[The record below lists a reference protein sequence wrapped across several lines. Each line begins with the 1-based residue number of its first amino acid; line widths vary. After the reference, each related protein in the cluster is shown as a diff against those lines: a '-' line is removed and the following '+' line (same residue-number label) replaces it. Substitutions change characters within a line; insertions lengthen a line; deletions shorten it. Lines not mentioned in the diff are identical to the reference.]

1 MPSITTDNSLLN
13 INKPNLPVGR
23 TALAGAPEGVDALA
37 LAALG
42 AGGEVVLHIAR
53 DDARMARLAEALA
66 FFAPDIE
73 LLRIP
78 AWDCLPYDRVS
89 PSRQTQSLRAASLA
103 HQIDRKPPGS
113 GRIVLTTVS
122 AALQRVPP
130 PEFFAGSGFSIT
142 VGKPIEPERLL
153 RYLED
158 NGFNR
163 TGTVREPAE
172 YAVRGGIIDIFPP
185 ELADPV
191 RLDLFGEDVETIR
204 RFDPATQR
212 TIAQTEGLELR
223 PVGEIL
229 LDEQSCSR
237 FRSGYRALFG
247 AAGAED
253 PIYEAVSAGRAFAGM
268 EHWLPLFHERMVS
281 LFDYLPDCTVTLDHQ
296 ADEAVVARLET
307 IADYYAARVE
317 LAKMEDDGGPAYRP
331 IPPERMFLSAGEWR
345 DALTERRLGAFSPYS
360 PADGAEHTIDLGGRP
375 GIELAEARARPEVNI
390 FDALREAI
398 EGIRAGGRRPVITAY
413 SNGSRD
419 RLAGVL
425 ADHGIEPVEIAG
437 DWASVVGAGE
447 GVLPLVVLGLERG
460 FSTQGLTLI
469 TEQDIL
475 GERMARPARKRRS
488 AKDVLTEL
496 NSLEAGDLVV
506 HVEHGIGRYN
516 GLETLS
522 VIAAAPH
529 DCLKIIYSG
538 GDRLF
543 VPVENMEVLSR
554 YGSEDSAAQLDRLG
568 GAGWQARKARV
579 KERIDDIA
587 EDLIKIAAD
596 RELRAGAVM
605 TPPEGL
611 FDEFAAR
618 FPYLETEDQKTAIDD
633 VIADIGSGR
642 PMDRLICGDVGFGK
656 TEVALR
662 AAFIAVMAGYQVAV
676 VVPTTL
682 LARQHYQTFT
692 ERFSGLPVRIV
703 QLSRL
708 VSPADFAD
716 AKKGLAEGTVEIV
729 IGTQALLAKDL
740 SFKSLGL
747 LVVDEEQHFGVKQKE
762 RLKELRSD
770 VHILTLTATPI
781 PRTLQMALTGVREM
795 SLMAT
800 PPVDRLAIRTFV
812 LPYDPVVVRE
822 AIERELYR
830 GGQIYYVC
838 PRVADMGRLE
848 KRLRKLVP
856 DAKIAIAHGKM
867 APADLEKVMAAFYE
881 GAYEILLS
889 TNIIE
894 SGLDIP
900 RVNTIIIHRADMF
913 GLAQLYQLR
922 GRVGRSK
929 IRAYAYLTIP
939 NDRLIG
945 ASAEKRLSVMQTL
958 DSLGAGFSLA
968 SYDLDIRGAGN
979 LLGEE
984 QSGHVREVGVEL
996 YQQMLEEAVAAARDR
1011 TPDSEQKQTGWSP
1024 QISIGM
1030 PVLIPDN
1037 YVPDLPAR
1045 LGLYRRIAGL
1055 VDRAEI
1061 DAFAAELIDR
1071 FGPLPA
1077 EVENLLEIVAIKRLC
1092 LASGVDKLDVGPKG
1106 AILSFH
1112 NNHFARPDRLVE
1124 WLSKQA
1130 GTVKL
1135 RPDHKLVYRRQWERT
1150 EERIKG
1156 AQRLMQQLAEIAS
1169 ESA

>member
-1 MPSITTDNSLLN
+1 MPKL
-13 INKPNLPVGR
+13 NKPNLTTGR
-23 TALAGAPEGVDALA
+23 TTLAGAPEGVDALA
-37 LAALG
+37 LAMLASDHV
-42 AGGEVVLHIAR
+42 AVLHVAR

-73 LLRIP
+73 LLSIP

-103 HQIDRKPPGS
+103 HLTERDPPGS

-130 PEFFAGSGFSIT
+130 PEFFAGSGFSVV
-142 VGKPIEPERLL
+142 VGKPLEPEPLL

-172 YAVRGGIIDIFPP
+172 YAVRGGIIDVFPP

-191 RLDLFGEDVETIR
+191 RLDLFGEEVESIR

-212 TIAQTEGLELR
+212 TIAAVKSLELR
-223 PVGEIL
+223 PVGEVL
-229 LDEQSCSR
+229 LDEQACSR

-247 AAGAED
+247 AVGAKD
-253 PIYEAVSAGRAFAGM
+253 PIYEAISAGRAHTGM
-268 EHWLPLFHERMVS
+268 EHWLPLFHDRMVS
-281 LFDYLPDCTVTLDHQ
+281 LFDYLPECAVTFDYQ
-296 ADEAVVARLET
+296 VEEAVVARLET
-307 IADYYAARVE
+307 IADYYAARVD
-317 LAKMEDDGGPAYRP
+317 LAKAEEKDTPAYRP
-331 IPPERMFLSAGEWR
+331 IPAEQMFLVAGEWR
-345 DALTERRLGAFSPYS
+345 DTLARRRLGAFSPFP
-360 PADGAEHTIDLGGRP
+360 PAAAAEHTVDLGGKP
-375 GIELAEARARPEVNI
+375 GLELAEARARPEVNI

-398 EGIRAGGRRPVITAY
+398 EDIRAGGQRPVVTAY

-419 RLAGVL
+419 RLAAVL
-425 ADHGIEPVEIAG
+425 GDHGIAPVEIAD
-437 DWASVVGAGE
+437 DWETAVTSANGA
-447 GVLPLVVLGLERG
+447 LPLVVLGLERG
-460 FSTQGLTLI
+460 FATEGLTLI

-475 GERMARPARKRRS
+475 GDRMVRPTRRRRG
-488 AKDVLTEL
+488 AEDILTEL
-496 NSLEAGDLVV
+496 GSLEEGDFVV
-506 HVEHGIGRYN
+506 HVEHGIGQYS

-529 DCLKIIYSG
+529 DCLKIHYAG

-587 EDLIKIAAD
+587 DDLIKIAAD
-596 RELRAGAVM
+596 RELRSGSVM
-605 TPPEGL
+605 TPPDGM

-618 FPYLETEDQKTAIDD
+618 FPYLETDDQQNAIDD
-633 VIADIGSGR
+633 VVADIGSGR
-642 PMDRLICGDVGFGK
+642 PMDRLVCGDVGFGK

-662 AAFIAVMAGYQVAV
+662 AAFVAVMAGHQVAV

-682 LARQHYQTFT
+682 LARQHYRTFT
-692 ERFSGLPVRIV
+692 ERFAGLPVRIV

-708 VSPADFAD
+708 VSPGD
-716 AKKGLAEGTVEIV
+716 AAFNKKGLADGTIEIV
-729 IGTQALLAKDL
+729 VGTQALLAGDM

-747 LVVDEEQHFGVKQKE
+747 LIVDEEQHFGVKQKE
-762 RLKELRSD
+762 RLKALRAD
-770 VHILTLTATPI
+770 VHVLTLTATPI

-795 SLMAT
+795 SIMAT
-800 PPVDRLAIRTFV
+800 PPVDRLAVRTFV

-830 GGQIYYVC
+830 GGQVYYVC
-838 PRVADMGRLE
+838 PRIADMAQLE

-856 DAKIAIAHGKM
+856 DVKIGIAHGQM
-867 APADLEKVMAAFYE
+867 SPAELEKVMAAFYD
-881 GAYEILLS
+881 GAYGILLS

-900 RVNTIIIHRADMF
+900 SVNTIIIHRADMF

-939 NDRLIG
+939 NDRLLG
-945 ASAEKRLSVMQTL
+945 ATAEKRLSVMQTL

-984 QSGHVREVGVEL
+984 QSGHVREVGIEL

-1011 TPDSEQKQTGWSP
+1011 TPAGAQKQTGWSP
-1024 QISIGM
+1024 QIGVGM
-1030 PVLIPDN
+1030 PVLIPEN
-1037 YVPDLPAR
+1037 YVPDLTAR
-1045 LGLYRRIAGL
+1045 LGLYRRISGL

-1071 FGPLPA
+1071 FGPLPG

-1092 LASGVDKLDVGPKG
+1092 LASGVDKIDAGPKG

-1135 RPDHKLVYRRQWERT
+1135 RPDHKLVYRRQWERS

-1156 AQRLMQQLAEIAS
+1156 VRRLMKQLAEIAAD
-1169 ESA
+1169 SA

>member
-1 MPSITTDNSLLN
+1 MSSIA
-13 INKPNLPVGR
+13 KPNLIDGR
-23 TALAGAPEGVDALA
+23 TSLSGAPEGVDALA
-37 LAALG
+37 LAAL
-42 AGGEVVLHIAR
+42 AGDGDAVLHIAR

-66 FFAPDIE
+66 FFAPSIE
-73 LLRIP
+73 LLNIP

-103 HQIDRKPPGS
+103 HQIDRKPPKS

-122 AALQRVPP
+122 AALQRVPA
-130 PEFFAGSGFSIT
+130 PEFFAGSGFSVA
-142 VGKPIEPERLL
+142 VGQPVEPERLL
-153 RYLED
+153 RYLQD

-191 RLDLFGEDVETIR
+191 RLDLFGEEVESIR

-212 TIAQTEGLELR
+212 TVSSTDALELR
-223 PVGEIL
+223 PVGEVL
-229 LDEQSCSR
+229 LDEQACTR

-247 AAGAED
+247 AAGAKD

-268 EHWLPLFHERMVS
+268 EHWLPLFHERLVS
-281 LFDYLPDCTVTLDHQ
+281 LFDYLPDCAITFDHQ
-296 ADEAVVARLET
+296 VDEAVVARLET

-317 LAKMEDDGGPAYRP
+317 LARIEDDGGPAYRP
-331 IPPERMFLSAGEWR
+331 IPPERMFLGAKEWR
-345 DALTERRLGAFSPYS
+345 DCLSGRRLGAFSPYAA
-360 PADGAEHTIDLGGRP
+360 ADGAGQTIDLGGKP
-375 GIELAEARARPEVNI
+375 GIDLAEARARPDVNI
-390 FDALREAI
+390 FDALRQAI
-398 EGIRAGGRRPVITAY
+398 DAIRAAGRRPVLTAY

-419 RLAGVL
+419 RLASVL
-425 ADHGIEPVEIAG
+425 GDHGIAPLEIAG
-437 DWASVVGAGE
+437 DWASVTGADA

-460 FSTQGLTLI
+460 FTTDALTLI
-469 TEQDIL
+469 TEQDVL
-475 GERMARPARKRRS
+475 GERMARPARRRRS
-488 AKDVLTEL
+488 AKDVLSEL
-496 NSLEAGDLVV
+496 GSLEEGDLVV
-506 HVEHGIGRYN
+506 HVEHGIGRYE

-529 DCLKIIYSG
+529 DCLKIVYAG

-554 YGSEDSAAQLDRLG
+554 YGSEDSTGQLDRLG

-579 KERIDDIA
+579 KEKIDDIA
-587 EDLIKIAAD
+587 EGLIRIAAD
-596 RELRAGAVM
+596 RELKSGQVM
-605 TPPEGL
+605 TPPEGM

-618 FPYLETEDQKTAIDD
+618 FPYLETEDQQNAIDD
-633 VIADIGSGR
+633 VVADIGSGR

-682 LARQHYQTFT
+682 LARQHYRTFR
-692 ERFSGLPVRIV
+692 ERFSGLPVRIA

-708 VSPADFAD
+708 VTPADAAA
-716 AKKGLAEGTVEIV
+716 AKKELAEGKTEIV

-740 SFKSLGL
+740 SFKTLGL

-762 RLKELRSD
+762 RLKELRAD

-800 PPVDRLAIRTFV
+800 PPVDRLAVRTFV

-838 PRVADMGRLE
+838 PRVADMPQLE

-856 DAKIAIAHGKM
+856 DVKIAVAHGKM
-867 APADLEKVMAAFYE
+867 APADLETVMSAFYD
-881 GAYEILLS
+881 GAYGILLS

-900 RVNTIIIHRADMF
+900 SVNTIIIHRADMF

-958 DSLGAGFSLA
+958 DALGAGFSLA

-996 YQQMLEEAVAAARDR
+996 YQKMLEEAVAAARDR
-1011 TPDSEQKQTGWSP
+1011 TPSGEPKQADWSP

-1030 PVLIPDN
+1030 PVLIPDH

-1045 LGLYRRIAGL
+1045 LGLYRRISGL

-1071 FGPLPA
+1071 FGPLPD

-1092 LASGVDKLDVGPKG
+1092 LASGVDKLDAGPKG

-1112 NNHFARPDRLVE
+1112 NNHFARPDKLVE
-1124 WLSKQA
+1124 WLSGQA

-1150 EERIKG
+1150 EERIEG
-1156 AQRLMQQLAEIAS
+1156 AKRLMRQLAEIAADS
-1169 ESA
+1169 P

>member
-1 MPSITTDNSLLN
+1 MLN
-13 INKPNLPVGR
+13 IDKPNLPVGR

-37 LAALG
+37 LAAL
-42 AGGEVVLHIAR
+42 AGDGDAVLHIAR

-66 FFAPDIE
+66 FFASDIE
-73 LLRIP
+73 LLKIP

-89 PSRQTQSLRAASLA
+89 PSRQTQSLRAANLA
-103 HQIDRKPPGS
+103 HQIDRQPPAS

-130 PEFFAGSGFSIT
+130 PEFFAGSGFSIA
-142 VGKPIEPERLL
+142 VGNPIEPERLL

-191 RLDLFGEDVETIR
+191 RLDLFGEEVETIR

-212 TIAQTEGLELR
+212 TISSTQSLELR
-223 PVGEIL
+223 PVGEVL
-229 LDEQSCSR
+229 LDEQACSR

-247 AAGAED
+247 AAGAKD
-253 PIYEAVSAGRAFAGM
+253 PIYEAVSAGRAFSGM

-281 LFDYLPDCTVTLDHQ
+281 LFDYLPDCAVTFDHQ
-296 ADEAVVARLET
+296 VDEAVVARLET

-317 LAKMEDDGGPAYRP
+317 LAKIEDDGGPAYRP
-331 IPPERMFLSAGEWR
+331 IPPEQMFLSAGEWR
-345 DALTERRLGAFSPYS
+345 DTLGGRRLGAFSPYS
-360 PADGAEHTIDLGGRP
+360 PADGAPDTIDLGGKP
-375 GIELAEARARPEVNI
+375 GLELAEARARPEVNI

-398 EGIRAGGRRPVITAY
+398 DAIRAGGRRPVITAY
-413 SNGSRD
+413 SKGSRD
-419 RLAGVL
+419 RLASVL
-425 ADHGIEPVEIAG
+425 ADHGIAPVEIAG
-437 DWASVVGAGE
+437 DWASVVGSAD

-460 FSTQGLTLI
+460 FTTDGLTLI

-475 GERMARPARKRRS
+475 GERMARPARRRRS

-506 HVEHGIGRYN
+506 HVEHGIGRYD
-516 GLETLS
+516 GLETLALVS
-522 VIAAAPH
+522 APH
-529 DCLKIIYSG
+529 DCLKIVYGG

-543 VPVENMEVLSR
+543 VPVENMEFLSR
-554 YGSEDSAAQLDRLG
+554 YGSEDSAAQLDKLG

-587 EDLIKIAAD
+587 DDLIKIAAD
-596 RELRAGAVM
+596 RELRPGAVM

-633 VIADIGSGR
+633 VMADIGSGR

-692 ERFSGLPVRIV
+692 ERFSGLPVRIA

-708 VSPADFAD
+708 VPPKDAAD
-716 AKKGLAEGTVEIV
+716 ARKGLAEGTVEIV

-747 LVVDEEQHFGVKQKE
+747 LVVDEEQHFGVRQKE
-762 RLKELRSD
+762 RLKELRAD
-770 VHILTLTATPI
+770 VHVLTLTATPI

-838 PRVADMGRLE
+838 PRVADIGRLE

-856 DAKIAIAHGKM
+856 DAKIAVAHGKM
-867 APADLEKVMAAFYE
+867 APADLEKIMAAFYD

-900 RVNTIIIHRADMF
+900 SVNTIIIHRADMF

-922 GRVGRSK
+922 GRVGRAK

-939 NDRLIG
+939 NDRLLG

-1011 TPDSEQKQTGWSP
+1011 TPAGEQKQAGWSP
-1024 QISIGM
+1024 QIALGM
-1030 PVLIPDN
+1030 PVLIPDS
-1037 YVPDLPAR
+1037 YVADLPAR

-1055 VDRAEI
+1055 VDRSEI

-1071 FGPLPA
+1071 FGPLPD

-1092 LASGVDKLDVGPKG
+1092 RASGVDKLDAGPKG

-1112 NNHFARPDRLVE
+1112 KNHFARPDRLVA
-1124 WLSKQA
+1124 WLNEQA

-1135 RPDHKLVYRRQWERT
+1135 RPDHKLVYRRRWERA

-1156 AQRLMQQLAEIAS
+1156 VQRLMRQLVEIAT
-1169 ESA
+1169 ESP